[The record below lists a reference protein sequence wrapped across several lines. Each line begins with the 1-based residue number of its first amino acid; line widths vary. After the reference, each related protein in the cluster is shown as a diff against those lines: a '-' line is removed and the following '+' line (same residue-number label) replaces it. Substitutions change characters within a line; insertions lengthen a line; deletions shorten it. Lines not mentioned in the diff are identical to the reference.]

1 MTIGLGIDTGGT
13 FTDSVLLDMGTR
25 KVLAKSKSRTTHG
38 DLAKGI
44 RGSLLGLDPEA
55 LREVDVVSLSSTLAT
70 NSIVEGR
77 HGRVAL
83 VSIGREYE
91 GEAVPDFVI
100 NISGGHGIHGG
111 ENERLDIES
120 ARQFIESVR
129 GKVDAFAI
137 SSLMSI
143 RNPEHELAVR
153 DLVDRILGIPAV
165 CGHELSSSLGFN
177 VRGSTCVINA
187 GLIPVMSELMDAVRT
202 VLEGFGIEA
211 PLMVV
216 RGNGSLMG
224 ESAARRRPVETVMSG
239 PTASMM
245 GAVAMT
251 GLRDA
256 IVVDIGG
263 TTTDIGVIRDGVP
276 SVDAEGITVG
286 GKRTHIAAAR
296 ITTAGMGGDSRLYAS
311 KGAVAISP
319 IRALPLCVAAR
330 AWPKVLD
337 HLRSADCNDYEMFVS
352 ARRYDGQVYASEKEK
367 GFMEMACG
375 SPVSRAEGAVGLGCQ
390 VSDLD
395 VDLLERFGYLRR
407 IAFTPTDLLASMG
420 VYTELGT
427 EASALG
433 AGSLA
438 ESLRTGVEEL
448 HVQCRDAIILRIGR
462 ELIRTS
468 LREDAGSSD
477 IDRSS
482 EFLIRSALFGNGD
495 GVMRCD
501 LGFAV
506 PVVGIGASSKVYV
519 RWVADALGTEA
530 VFGEDSDV
538 GNAIG
543 AICTP
548 VSETVLV
555 SIIPQVLDVQ
565 DSGFEIYTRNGRT
578 EVQTMAEALRIGI
591 GDAEKRIRDD
601 LESQDVTDIEFTEK
615 REDVYIPGRTDRIL
629 MEVRIAVTGT
639 GRPRPFRASRGRAS

>member
-25 KVLAKSKSRTTHG
+25 EVLAKSKSRTTHG

-44 RGSLLGLDPEA
+44 RGSLMGLDPGM
-55 LREVDVVSLSSTLAT
+55 LRDVDVVSLSSTLAT

-83 VSIGREYE
+83 VSIGREYG
-91 GEAVPDFVI
+91 GEAVPDFKI

-111 ENERLDIES
+111 ENERLDIEA
-120 ARQFIESVR
+120 ARSFIGSVR

-153 DLVDRILGIPAV
+153 DLVDGMLGIPAV

-187 GLIPVMSELMDAVRT
+187 GLIPVMSELMDAVRS
-202 VLEGFGIEA
+202 VLEDFDIEA

-251 GLRDA
+251 GLKDA

-263 TTTDIGVIRDGVP
+263 TTTDIGVICGGIP

-296 ITTAGMGGDSRLYAS
+296 ITTAGMGGDSRLHVY

-330 AWPKVLD
+330 TWPEVLD
-337 HLRSADCNDYEMFVS
+337 HLRRTDATDYEMFVS
-352 ARRYDGQVYASEKEK
+352 VRDYDGQVYASEKERM
-367 GFMEMACG
+367 FMEMA
-375 SPVSRAEGAVGLGCQ
+375 SLPMSRADAAVKLGCQ

-395 VDLLERFGYLRR
+395 VDLLERFGYMRR

-420 VYTELGT
+420 VYTEMGT
-427 EASALG
+427 EASELG
-433 AGSLA
+433 AGFMAKTLGTDVGSMQ
-438 ESLRTGVEEL
+438 S
-448 HVQCRDAIILRIGR
+448 QCRDAIILRIGR

-468 LREDAGSSD
+468 LKEDAGTSD
-477 IDRSS
+477 IDGAS
-482 EFLIRSALFGNGD
+482 EFLIRSALFGNGS
-495 GVMRCD
+495 GVMRCR
-501 LGFAV
+501 LGFDS
-506 PVVGIGASSKVYV
+506 PMVGIGASSKVYV
-519 RWVADALGTEA
+519 KWVADALGTEA

-548 VSETVLV
+548 VSETLLV

-591 GDAEKRIRDD
+591 GDAERRIRED

-615 REDVYIPGRTDRIL
+615 REDVFIPGRTDRIL
-629 MEVRIAVTGT
+629 MEVRISVTGT